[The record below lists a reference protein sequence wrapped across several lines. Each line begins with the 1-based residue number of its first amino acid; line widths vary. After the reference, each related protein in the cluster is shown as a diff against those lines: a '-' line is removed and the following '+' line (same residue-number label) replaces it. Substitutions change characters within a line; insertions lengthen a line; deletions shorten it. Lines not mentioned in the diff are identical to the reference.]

1 MYSNSMY
8 SMYIQY
14 DLQYRREISP
24 PKPCLYKSRGTLRT
38 SHRWGIQVKGS
49 EEDTAYTGAPGAVS
63 AVLQSQRS
71 RVYVPCQDKPPLEH
85 LLNLEVI
92 VL

>member
-1 MYSNSMY
+1 M
-8 SMYIQY
+8 
-14 DLQYRREISP
+14 
-24 PKPCLYKSRGTLRT
+24 
-38 SHRWGIQVKGS
+38 QVKGS
-49 EEDTAYTGAPGAVS
+49 EEDTAYTGPPGAVS